1 MLGIHLRDVIGGS
14 DHRSLSKENVD
25 WAMAATHLP
34 RKAIKVCEIAEWSE
48 KKSIQCVVNLLQ
60 ENKVAG

>member
-25 WAMAATHLP
+25 WEMAATHLP

-48 KKSIQCVVNLLQ
+48 EK
-60 ENKVAG
+60 